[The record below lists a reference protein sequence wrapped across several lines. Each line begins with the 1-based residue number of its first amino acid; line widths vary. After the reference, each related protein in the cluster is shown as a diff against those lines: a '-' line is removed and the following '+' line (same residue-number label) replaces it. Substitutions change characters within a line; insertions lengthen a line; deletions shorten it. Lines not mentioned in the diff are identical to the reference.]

1 MEYSKK
7 RRAHCRPGI
16 KNGQAGLDDQTSL
29 RRWRDAGVAIVE
41 RAAAEAHRSGHLDG
55 APMFWET
62 ALVSPE
68 KPALRLPPGKRLVTQ
83 PV

>member
-1 MEYSKK
+1 L
-7 RRAHCRPGI
+7 P
-16 KNGQAGLDDQTSL
+16 
-29 RRWRDAGVAIVE
+29 
-41 RAAAEAHRSGHLDG
+41 G

-68 KPALRLPPGKRLVTQ
+68 KTALRSPAGKRLVTQ